1 MLSGLT
7 KGASPML
14 IVEQLQRLSFGP
26 FELSVAPGE
35 CVGIAGPSGAGKSVF
50 LRMIADLDPHVG
62 TARLGDARREA
73 MPAPRW
79 RRLVTYVAAESG
91 WWADTVGAHF
101 ADATLAGARLPALRL
116 PADALAWPVARLSSG
131 ERQRLA
137 LLRALVQAPRAL
149 LLDEPTAALDPEATD
164 AVEALLRAALA
175 DGVSIV
181 LVSHDPRQAERMA
194 GRRFRMEAGRLRAH
208 TP

>member
-1 MLSGLT
+1 
-7 KGASPML
+7 ML
-14 IVEQLQRLSFGP
+14 IVERLQRLSFGP

-62 TARLGDARREA
+62 TARLGDACREA

-79 RRLVTYVAAESG
+79 RRLVTYLAAESG

-101 ADATLAGARLPALRL
+101 ADAARAAALLAALRL
-116 PADALAWPVARLSSG
+116 PADALGWPVARLSSG

-137 LLRALVQAPRAL
+137 LIRALVQEPRAL
-149 LLDEPTAALDPEATD
+149 LLDEPTSALDPEATA
-164 AVEALLRAALA
+164 AVEALLRGALA
-175 DGVSIV
+175 GGASIV

-194 GRRFRMEAGRLRAH
+194 GRRFRMEAGRLQAH
-208 TP
+208 AP